1 VSGNQSR
8 AAAGG
13 GSAHADLVVT
23 NATAILGGAND
34 EQYRVAPGTTI
45 EVTGETISRIGPDD
59 PSRPT
64 GGARKID
71 AGGRLAVPGL
81 ISTHNHAFQNL
92 CKGIGDELA
101 VWPIVEGVILATA
114 EEMNAD
120 EIHVAALAC
129 CVEGMRSGRTALL
142 DFMVGLPDIEL
153 QRAVLRAFEESGIRG
168 LLGRATRELHHE
180 ASHRD
185 PWYIPLE
192 DALDQITA
200 LAGEYSNGLPTPTA
214 LPAPGNPRTM
224 TTEGLIRVAEYAEE
238 RGCLITTHLAEYDA
252 ERTEGHERWGTST
265 IAKLEEIGF
274 LGPRLVAAHS
284 TILDDAELEV
294 LARTGTKVSYN
305 PVSNCY
311 CGVGVAPIV
320 AMLELGID
328 VSVAVD
334 GASVNCQNMLESLK
348 FGALLQKAYYG
359 DAMAINARDM
369 LKLATVG
376 GASAIG
382 ASDLLGA
389 LEVGRLADFFLF
401 DPAHLATTPVHDPI
415 SALVYAGT
423 PENVDTVVVGG
434 EVLLDEGRCT
444 RVDEEALIQ
453 EMQER
458 AIACSIRTGTTRFV
472 KDRRFTP
479 FRAYERV
486 GHRRPLRREL
496 DAAAAAIPRKPT
508 EEGRVV
514 SLSTSS
520 QEVVDGRSAR

>member
-1 VSGNQSR
+1 VSENQT
-8 AAAGG
+8 AMN
-13 GSAHADLVVT
+13 GSDTALVDLVVT
-23 NATAILGGAND
+23 NTTAILGGVNG
-34 EQYRVAPGTTI
+34 EQYRVVPSTTI
-45 EVTGETISRIGPDD
+45 EVTGGTISRIAPDD
-59 PSRPT
+59 PARPA
-64 GGARKID
+64 GSARTID
-71 AGGRLAVPGL
+71 ARGRLAVPGL
-81 ISTHNHAFQNL
+81 VSTHNHAFQNL

-101 VWPIVEGVILATA
+101 VWPIVEGVILATG

-142 DFMVGLPDIEL
+142 DFMVGLPDIEK

-192 DALDQITA
+192 DALDQITQ
-200 LAGEYSNGLPTPTA
+200 LASEYSNGLPTPSA

-224 TTEGLIRVAEYAEE
+224 TTDGLIRVAEYAEQQD
-238 RGCLITTHLAEYDA
+238 CLITTHLAEYDA
-252 ERTEGHERWGTST
+252 ERTEGHERWGVST
-265 IAKLEEIGF
+265 IGKLEEIGF

-284 TILDDAELEV
+284 AILDDAELEA
-294 LARTGTKVSYN
+294 LARTGTRVSYN

-320 AMLELGID
+320 PMLELGID

-348 FGALLQKAYYG
+348 FGALLQKVHYG

-369 LKLATVG
+369 LKLATVA
-376 GASAIG
+376 GAKAIG
-382 ASDLLGA
+382 APDLLGA

-401 DPAHLATTPVHDPI
+401 DTAHLHTTPVHDPI
-415 SALVYAGT
+415 SAVVYAGT
-423 PENVDTVVVGG
+423 PQNVDTVVVGG
-434 EVLLDEGRCT
+434 EVLLDEGVCT
-444 RVDEEALIQ
+444 RIDEAALIE

-472 KDRRFTP
+472 KDRRMTP
-479 FRAYERV
+479 FTSYERV
-486 GHRRPLRREL
+486 GHRRPLQR
-496 DAAAAAIPRKPT
+496 DQGPAPAAVERVLV
-508 EEGRVV
+508 EEVRVE
-514 SLSTSS
+514 
-520 QEVVDGRSAR
+520 EVVR

>member
-1 VSGNQSR
+1 MSGGDT
-8 AAAGG
+8 ALV
-13 GSAHADLVVT
+13 DLVVSG
-23 NATAILGGAND
+23 ATAILGGANG
-34 EQYRVAPGTTI
+34 EQYRIVPGTTI
-45 EVTGETISRIGPDD
+45 EVTGGTISRIGPDD
-59 PSRPT
+59 PSRSYGP
-64 GGARKID
+64 ARAID
-71 AGGRLAVPGL
+71 ARGRLAAPGL

-142 DFMVGLPDIEL
+142 DFMVGLPDIDL
-153 QRAVLRAFEESGIRG
+153 QRPVLRAFEESGIRG

-185 PWYIPLE
+185 PWHIPLE
-192 DALDQITA
+192 EALDQITA
-200 LAGEYSNGLPTPTA
+200 LAGEYSNGLPTPSA

-224 TTEGLIRVAEYAEE
+224 TTAGLIRVAEYAEE
-238 RGCLITTHLAEYDA
+238 RDCLITTHLAEYDA
-252 ERTEGHERWGTST
+252 ERTEGHERWGAST

-284 TILDDAELEV
+284 TILDDGELDA

-320 AMLELGID
+320 PMLELGID

-376 GASAIG
+376 GATAIG
-382 ASDLLGA
+382 APDLLGA

-401 DPAHLATTPVHDPI
+401 DAAHLNTTPVHDPI

-444 RVDEEALIQ
+444 KVDEAALVE

-458 AIACSIRTGTTRFV
+458 AAACSVRTGTTRFV

-479 FRAYERV
+479 FRSYERI
-486 GHRRPLRREL
+486 GHRRPLHRDL
-496 DAAAAAIPRKPT
+496 DAPAQAAREQEVRI
-508 EEGRVV
+508 V
-514 SLSTSS
+514 SLSTSPE
-520 QEVVDGRSAR
+520 EVVDAGTAR